1 MNRLIACAA
10 ALALASVASAQD
22 DFALETDASLDLTP
36 EKPWLVQ
43 LEPMLWVPALRGDIQ
58 LPGGP
63 AFDVEVIDLDENELA
78 PAGELLIRADRWSL
92 FFSGF
97 GFESS
102 GTERA
107 QRAFRAGPIAVAAG
121 AEVDYEFEETSFTL
135 LAGYEVWQ
143 LPLTEP
149 APGGGTQPA
158 RDVRVAIDLLA
169 GVRLYDISTRL
180 TVVGGATAAASNTW
194 TDILGGARV
203 TMDFPYDTQLEV
215 ASTIG
220 GFSDGGDNSSFSW
233 DITAAFNWAPVENV
247 ALQFG
252 FRHLSVDLTEGEN
265 NNEFS
270 IDTSLAGLFGS
281 VVIRF

>member
-1 MNRLIACAA
+1 MNRCLATLTVFALAHA
-10 ALALASVASAQD
+10 ALAQD
-22 DFALETDASLDLTP
+22 DFALDTDASLELEP
-36 EKPWLVQ
+36 EKQWLVQ
-43 LEPMLWVPALRGDIQ
+43 IEPMLWVPALRGDIR

-63 AFDVEVIDLDENELA
+63 KFDVEVINLDENEVA
-78 PAGELLIRADRWSL
+78 PAGELLIRADKWSL

-102 GTERA
+102 DTEPA
-107 QRAFRAGPIAVAAG
+107 QQAFNAGPIAVAAG
-121 AEVDYEFEETSFTL
+121 TQVEYEFEETSFTL

-158 RDVRVAIDLLA
+158 SDVRVAIDLLA
-169 GVRLYDISTRL
+169 GLRLYDISTDL
-180 TVVGGATAAASNTW
+180 TVVGGATASASNTW
-194 TDILGGARV
+194 TDILAGARV

-233 DITAAFNWAPVENV
+233 DITAAFNWAPIENV
-247 ALQFG
+247 ALQIG

-265 NNEFS
+265 NNEFN

-281 VVIRF
+281 LVIRF